1 MLDKYYN
8 DIKDQTDLNIYR
20 FGIEDCVPDY
30 NWGPALKDHFSI
42 HYIFQGKGEFI
53 INDTS
58 YELGVNQGFL
68 IPPNTVVSYKAD
80 HKNPWSYCWVGF
92 HGLKAEYHVNKIGL
106 KTQNPTFTCR
116 ENTSMLSIVKDMLA
130 CKNYKKGRDIKLL
143 SNLYLFLYE
152 LTESIDNNEAHEQ
165 LQSGKEEYLNAS
177 VDFILKNYSM
187 PISIQEIADHAGI
200 DRSYLYLIFKEYLNI
215 SPSEYLIR
223 LRTDVAKELL
233 CNKALSIGNI
243 SRSVGYGD
251 QFVFSKT
258 FKKVTGLSPEKYRLS
273 NQLSCVVKP

>member
-8 DIKDQTDLNIYR
+8 DIKNQTDLNVYR
-20 FGIEDCVPDY
+20 FGIEDCAPDY

-42 HYIFQGKGEFI
+42 HYIFQGKGELI
-53 INDTS
+53 INDTK
-58 YELGVNQGFL
+58 YELSTNQGFL

-92 HGLKAEYHVNKIGL
+92 NGLKAEYHVNKIGL
-106 KTQNPTFTCR
+106 SEQKPIFTCS
-116 ENTSMLSIVKDMLA
+116 ENAKLLSIVKDMLEA
-130 CKNYKKGRDIKLL
+130 KNIRKGKELSLL
-143 SNLYLFLYE
+143 ANLYQFLYE
-152 LTESIDNNEAHEQ
+152 LTESSGGDEAQ
-165 LQSGKEEYLNAS
+165 TFLQTGKEEYLNAS

-187 PISIQEIADHAGI
+187 PLSVQEIADHTGI

-215 SPSEYLIR
+215 SPREYLIK

-233 CNKALSIGNI
+233 SNKALSIGDI
-243 SRSVGYGD
+243 SRSVGYSD

-258 FKKVTGLSPEKYRLS
+258 FKKITGLSPEKFRQSGIL
-273 NQLSCVVKP
+273 KP